1 MILIVMCIL
10 QFHDIFSILDF
21 WDLEMY
27 FYPYFTHEEMESL
40 NALQHLFV
48 TKQGPK
54 MKSLPYQVGV
64 LAECLS

>member
-1 MILIVMCIL
+1 
-10 QFHDIFSILDF
+10 
-21 WDLEMY
+21 MY

-64 LAECLS
+64 LAE